1 MDKIFFKVQYRADK
15 SGFRV
20 TANNQPVQDTAEVA
34 EARQK
39 HLKIWEAI
47 ANHNRAL
54 QQRQQQQQ
62 SLFIVEDLIYMDE

>member
-1 MDKIFFKVQYRADK
+1 M
-15 SGFRV
+15 